1 MRVLCMLRADKNSEA
16 GEICDP
22 EMMVKMGDFLAE
34 ITKAGVLLATEGL
47 QPSSRG
53 VRVRYTGERFIVTDG
68 PFAETKE
75 LIASFALLQV
85 SSMTEAIAWTTRFAK
100 VIGACECELRPV
112 QEAEDFPADILPAEQ
127 AAREEAWREQMQQNT
142 ARM

>member
-22 EMMVKMGDFLAE
+22 ELMVKMGDSWRRSPRPASCS
-34 ITKAGVLLATEGL
+34 ATEGL

-68 PFAETKE
+68 PSPKRK
-75 LIASFALLQV
+75 S
-85 SSMTEAIAWTTRFAK
+85 
-100 VIGACECELRPV
+100 
-112 QEAEDFPADILPAEQ
+112 
-127 AAREEAWREQMQQNT
+127 
-142 ARM
+142 